1 MHMSRIP
8 TGIIGRLLF
17 RRDSW
22 LIRRKGI
29 DMLYFKMPRFTI
41 QDFLKRKKE
50 HKKITLL
57 TAYDFPFAQIVDE
70 AGIDVILVGDSVG
83 MVVQGLE
90 NTLPV
95 TMDDMIYHTKMVTR
109 AVKNAMVI
117 GDMPF
122 MSYQVSIKDAV
133 RNAGR
138 FLKEAGASA
147 VKMEGGAEV
156 TGHIRIM
163 TKSDIPVM
171 AHIGLTPQSIHRM
184 GGYKVQGKTEESA
197 KKLIEEAQIV
207 EDAGAFSVLLEA
219 IPMELAGK
227 ITEKLSIPTI
237 GIGAG
242 PYCDGQVLVLHD
254 VIGLFERFVPKF
266 VKQYANLKQEA
277 LKAIRAYKEE
287 VEKGVFP
294 SEEHSFK

>member
-1 MHMSRIP
+1 
-8 TGIIGRLLF
+8 
-17 RRDSW
+17 
-22 LIRRKGI
+22 
-29 DMLYFKMPRFTI
+29 MPRITV
-41 QDFLKRKKE
+41 QDFLRMKSE
-50 HKKITLL
+50 GKKITML
-57 TAYDFPFAQIVDE
+57 TAYDYPFAQIVDE
-70 AGIDVILVGDSVG
+70 AGVDGILVGDSLG

-95 TMDDMIYHTKMVTR
+95 TMDEMIYHTKMVSR
-109 AVKNAMVI
+109 AVQNALVI

-122 MSYQVSIKDAV
+122 MSYQAGIGDAV

-147 VKMEGGAEV
+147 VKLEGGAEGAEQV
-156 TGHIRIM
+156 RAM

-184 GGYKVQGKTEESA
+184 GGYKVQGKTDEAA
-197 KKLIEEAQIV
+197 KRLIEEARIM
-207 EDAGAFSVLLEA
+207 EDAGAFSVIIEA
-219 IPMELAGK
+219 VPMDLAK
-227 ITEKLSIPTI
+227 RITCELSIPTI

-266 VKQYANLKQEA
+266 VKRYANIKEEA
-277 LKAIRAYKEE
+277 LRAVREYRED
-287 VEKGVFP
+287 VETEKFP
-294 SEEHSFK
+294 SEKESFK

>member
-1 MHMSRIP
+1 
-8 TGIIGRLLF
+8 
-17 RRDSW
+17 
-22 LIRRKGI
+22 
-29 DMLYFKMPRFTI
+29 MPIFTI

-50 HKKITLL
+50 GRKITML
-57 TAYDFPFAQIVDE
+57 TAYDYPFAQIVDE
-70 AGIDVILVGDSVG
+70 AGIDCILVGDSLG

-95 TMDDMIYHTKMVTR
+95 TMDEMIYHTRMVSR

-122 MSYQVSIKDAV
+122 MSYQSGVQDAV
-133 RNAGR
+133 KNAGR
-138 FLKEAGASA
+138 FLKEAGAAA
-147 VKMEGGAEV
+147 VKIEGGSEV
-156 TGHIRIM
+156 VEHIRIM

-197 KKLIEEAQIV
+197 GKLMEEAHAV
-207 EDAGAFSVLLEA
+207 EDAGAFSLLLEA
-219 IPMELAGK
+219 IPMSLAKRITKEL
-227 ITEKLSIPTI
+227 TIPTI

-242 PYCDGQVLVLHD
+242 PHCDGQILVLHD

-266 VKQYANLKQEA
+266 VKKYANLKEDT
-277 LKAIRAYKEE
+277 LKAIKAYKEE
-287 VEKGVFP
+287 IEKGIFP
-294 SEEHSFK
+294 SEEQSFK